1 MDSGCAPGDYAADGG
16 DGIRFVD
23 RFFERQTFYPAFSC
37 VKFGVPKNIPKTI
50 GLKSHA
56 AERLQKGRRRM
67 VEIKGR
73 YGTAVI
79 FTDELETSAIGQI
92 KAFCDQK
99 YSAESKIRIMPDVHA
114 GKGCVIGTTMTIAD
128 KIVPNLVGVD
138 IGCGMLTVKLREKRI
153 DLPKLDSFIRRNIP
167 YGREVRERP
176 HRSHGRLDISSLRCA
191 GKIDTRRAKECL
203 GTLGGG
209 NHFIEID
216 HDEDALYL
224 VIHSGSRNPGLRV
237 AEYYQEV
244 AYKACGGRAQSEIPY
259 ELAFL
264 SGKDLDDYLF
274 DMEFMQRF
282 AELNRTIIKEII
294 LDGMHLT
301 EEDSFSTIHNYLDI
315 EHTILRKGA
324 VSAQKG
330 ERLLIPMN
338 MRDGCLLCTGLGNEE
353 WNCSAPHGAGR
364 LVSRGDARQMY
375 TLGDYRESMNGIYTT
390 SVTKDTIDEC
400 PMAYKPMDEILAQ
413 IRETVSVDQ
422 ILKPIYNFKASES
435 SGGIR
440 NIRKK

>member
-1 MDSGCAPGDYAADGG
+1 MKHIQGKDANAIIYTDLVEQEALDQVKAMCDDSLAA
-16 DGIRFVD
+16 
-23 RFFERQTFYPAFSC
+23 
-37 VKFGVPKNIPKTI
+37 
-50 GLKSHA
+50 
-56 AERLQKGRRRM
+56 
-67 VEIKGR
+67 
-73 YGTAVI
+73 
-79 FTDELETSAIGQI
+79 GQR
-92 KAFCDQK
+92 
-99 YSAESKIRIMPDVHA
+99 IRIMPDVHSGA
-114 GKGCVIGTTMTIAD
+114 GCTIGTTMTVGD
-128 KIVPNLVGVD
+128 RLMPSLVGVD